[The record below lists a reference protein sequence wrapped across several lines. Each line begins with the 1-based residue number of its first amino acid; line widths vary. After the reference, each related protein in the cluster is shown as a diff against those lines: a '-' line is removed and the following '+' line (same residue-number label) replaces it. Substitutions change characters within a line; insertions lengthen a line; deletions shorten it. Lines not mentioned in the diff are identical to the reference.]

1 MISNNRSLI
10 QIKVKTIDGNV
21 TQVEAMIN
29 DTVQSLKEKIRDVIN
44 IPVCQQKLIYQAK
57 VMKNDETISAYNIE
71 DNVVI
76 HLVKIEPSQRRN
88 DNLSSITS
96 SSNDLNSGR
105 GILSYLSMLSM
116 LNHTINRFSLLN
128 AISSRENNSNNNN
141 NSNSNTDSAIQISDS
156 FMHLI
161 SRNNFDLYSSIE
173 NIEQNINNVN
183 SLIASKSKITSITDK
198 LYTISNTYHNKQIS
212 FQLGQWV
219 DVLDQFMQWSEAQ
232 IISFGDD
239 DRALVHFIGH
249 SSNLDEWIP
258 LSSPRLALYR
268 THTIQSPFN
277 KFYSPFPN
285 KTDNTSTLSLSRVED
300 PLSKINDIRK
310 LMGVLVDKMEEVN
323 HKREQVIKDKDK
335 GIRERADK
343 EKESY
348 MYLMQLV
355 PLMDRVGRLL
365 TDYAMLLMNLSFGYF
380 ENNYQIFESNFSE
393 EDNTRRAYYTENDQ
407 RDFLRKKISKFEQLC
422 QIGAMRANG
431 EVARAYRITTSPTYT
446 INTGQGANFQRQ
458 LRNNNNSTITNS
470 NLFSNNTFAPPRRII
485 INQQGNRIDYLNQ
498 IMITP
503 NTQRKFPSDK
513 TKVIHREQ
521 FSLCHYN
528 KVRVR
533 TFENFTQTFPIISR
547 YNICHYVSQYEY
559 VPKMKKIIT
568 NNNNIQMRTS
578 SKIVIDANKPP
589 SLSIIQNKKKINIIT
604 NTKKRLK
611 LLK

>member
-1 MISNNRSLI
+1 MISNNRNLL

-21 TQVEAMIN
+21 TQIEAMTN
-29 DTVQSLKEKIRDVIN
+29 DTVQTLKEKIRNVIN
-44 IPVCQQKLIYQAK
+44 IPVSQQKLIYQAK
-57 VMKNDETISAYNIE
+57 VMKDNDTISAYNIE

-76 HLVKIEPSQRRN
+76 HLVKIEPSQRR
-88 DNLSSITS
+88 DNHSSSITS
-96 SSNDLNSGR
+96 SSNDINSGR

-116 LNHTINRFSLLN
+116 LNN
-128 AISSRENNSNNNN
+128 AINPFSFINAVSSRDNNSNINNN
-141 NSNSNTDSAIQISDS
+141 TNSDSAIQISDS

-161 SRNNFDLYSSIE
+161 TRNTFDLYSSIE

-183 SLIASKSKITSITDK
+183 LLISSKSKITKIIDK
-198 LYTISNTYHNKQIS
+198 LYTTSNTYHNKQIS

-232 IISFGDD
+232 IISFGED
-239 DRALVHFIGH
+239 DRALVHFLGH
-249 SSNLDEWIP
+249 SSNLDEWIS

-285 KTDNTSTLSLSRVED
+285 KPDSTSTLSLGRVED
-300 PLSKINDIRK
+300 PLSKINDIKK
-310 LMGVLVDKMEEVN
+310 LIGVLVDKMEEVN
-323 HKREQVIKDKDK
+323 HKREEIIKDKDK
-335 GIRERADK
+335 GIGERGEK
-343 EKESY
+343 EKEAY
-348 MYLMQLV
+348 MYIMQIV

-365 TDYAMLLMNLSFGYF
+365 TDYSMLLMNLSFGYF
-380 ENNYQIFESNFSE
+380 ENNYQSFSC
-393 EDNTRRAYYTENDQ
+393 EDDSTRRPYYTENDQ
-407 RDFLRKKISKFEQLC
+407 RDFLRKKVSKFEQLC
-422 QIGAMRANG
+422 QIGAMRTNG

-458 LRNNNNSTITNS
+458 LRNNNNSFIANS
-470 NLFSNNTFAPPRRII
+470 SVLTNNTFAPPRRII
-485 INQQGNRIDYLNQ
+485 VNQRGNRIDYLNQ

-503 NTQRKFPSDK
+503 SQNIQRKFPLNK
-513 TKVIHREQ
+513 TKVIHLEQ

-547 YNICHYVSQYEY
+547 YNISHYVSQYEFIPR
-559 VPKMKKIIT
+559 PKKNIS
-568 NNNNIQMRTS
+568 NSNNIQIRTS
-578 SKIVIDANKPP
+578 SKIVIDANKPE
-589 SLSIIQNKKKINIIT
+589 SRSIIQNKKKINIIS